1 MITLKYAEP
10 SEEIEEGNKKETT
23 TVSVTI
29 EDASPEQVAE
39 VVRQWHDDNY
49 EVNVSLRIKAP
60 K

>member
-10 SEEIEEGNKKETT
+10 AEEIEEGNKKETT

-49 EVNVSLRIKAP
+49 EVNVSLRI
-60 K
+60 